1 MGHPVHRGRKSAD
14 YRSKKKANM
23 MTNRSSKSGFHAP
36 EAILDHPVPEK
47 YISLGIFLWHKIC
60 LMSDSFT
67 LRIRIQMFARWKGDR
82 NALAK
87 SKIYGDCFR
96 SRCCSSSA
104 QLTAG
109 EGGTQRREEK
119 AKLPKEW
126 VGWERVPYLMADKAL

>member
-1 MGHPVHRGRKSAD
+1 MDD
-14 YRSKKKANM
+14 YRSKKKGQHDDQSIIQERLPCARGNFGP
-23 MTNRSSKSGFHAP
+23 S
-36 EAILDHPVPEK
+36 PVPEK

-104 QLTAG
+104 KLTAG